1 MKTTG
6 NIPTPTRHLYTEIN
20 QGTFKTTQ
28 HFSLV
33 EVTGGKQI
41 LTDLLNVNLDRK
53 FAKSKPK
60 VWLNIRPDKKWI
72 RLTGLFKT
80 RYEHYYLGDKGKNN
94 VKEDLII
101 CRFSEDMD
109 ILIVYYFE
117 NYYTTDIKK
126 VIQSINQ

>member
-20 QGTFKTTQ
+20 KGTFKTTQ

-33 EVTGGKQI
+33 EVTNSRQI
-41 LTDLLNVNLDRK
+41 LTDLININLDRK
-53 FAKSKPK
+53 FAKSKPNL
-60 VWLNIRPDKKWI
+60 WLSIRPDKKWV
-72 RLTGLFKT
+72 RFTGLFQT
-80 RYEHYYLGDKGKNN
+80 RYEHYFIGDKGKNN

-101 CRFSEDMD
+101 CRFSEDKSV
-109 ILIVYYFE
+109 LIVYYFKG
-117 NYYTTDIKK
+117 YYSTDIKK